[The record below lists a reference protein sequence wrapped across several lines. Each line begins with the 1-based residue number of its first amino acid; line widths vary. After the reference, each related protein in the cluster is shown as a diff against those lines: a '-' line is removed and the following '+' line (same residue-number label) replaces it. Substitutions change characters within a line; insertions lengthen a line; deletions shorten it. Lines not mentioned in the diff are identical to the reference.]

1 MFNDKEIKRLAKQLI
16 PSMTLQSGTITLI
29 SKETLDNAR
38 KGYARLV
45 ANEYFK
51 RRSELKEQEQ
61 EIKSLEFL
69 LIQQGLEVLGNT
81 EI

>member
-16 PSMTLQSGTITLI
+16 PTMTLQSGTITLI
-29 SKETLDNAR
+29 SRDTLDNAR

-51 RRSELKEQEQ
+51 RRSDLKKQESKRPELIYNERQYL
-61 EIKSLEFL
+61 EIFGEA
-69 LIQQGLEVLGNT
+69 